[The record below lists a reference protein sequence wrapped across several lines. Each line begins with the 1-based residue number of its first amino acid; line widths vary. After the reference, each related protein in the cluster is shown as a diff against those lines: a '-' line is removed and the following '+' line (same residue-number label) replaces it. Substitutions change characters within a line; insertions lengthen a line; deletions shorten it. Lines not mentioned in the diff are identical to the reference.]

1 MSIRIL
7 LSCIALAL
15 LPQGVLAQITVD
27 LAAEGRPAAEK
38 ERDASSK
45 PMEVLQW
52 IGLEEGDS
60 VLDIQSGGGYHMWIF
75 SDAVGPEGK
84 VYSQSSFRPESLQ
97 ARIASGA
104 TPEANVSFVSDIA
117 EVPDASLDLAFTDRN
132 YHDVNPGEVS
142 AWLATLMSKL
152 EPGGLFVV
160 IDAEAAEGRD
170 LESHRIAS
178 DVIVSEVTA
187 AGFELVEESDLF
199 ANPADDH
206 VGPKWDQRDSLDRSL
221 IKFRKPAGEH
231 GSHG

>member
-15 LPQGVLAQITVD
+15 LPQVLLAQITVD

-38 ERDASSK
+38 ERDATSK
-45 PMEVLQW
+45 PMEVLEW
-52 IGLEEGDS
+52 IGLEEGDA

-117 EVPDASLDLAFTDRN
+117 EVPEASLDLAFTDRN

-142 AWLATLMSKL
+142 TWLATLMSKL

-170 LESHRIAS
+170 LEAHRIAS
-178 DVIVSEVTA
+178 DVIVDEVTA
-187 AGFELVEESDLF
+187 AGFELVEESDLL